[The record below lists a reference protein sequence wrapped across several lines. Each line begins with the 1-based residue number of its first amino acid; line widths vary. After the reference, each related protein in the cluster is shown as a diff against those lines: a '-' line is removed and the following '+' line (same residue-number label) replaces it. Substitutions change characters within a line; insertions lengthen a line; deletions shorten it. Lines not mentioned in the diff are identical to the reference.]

1 MALPD
6 KSQVLDASAY
16 RGLPFNNVLAYAPTP
31 NLGYRGLPYI
41 AAMGSEVPPPTQ
53 YQPMVMICM

>member
-6 KSQVLDASAY
+6 KSQVLDTFGY
-16 RGLPFNNVLAYAPTP
+16 RGLPYSNVLAYNTTP

-41 AAMGSEVPPPTQ
+41 AAMGSEVPPPPQ
-53 YQPMVMICM
+53 YQPQIIICM